1 MLLLRMVEH
10 TVTRKNPELAE
21 QVAYV
26 EWVSQSWLVAVNKER
41 FLEPCRCMKWTVVLD
56 RCVLSAQSVLEGLG
70 ARDTDPDGKQN
81 LPLVSSE
88 YRTKCPRDRG
98 VLLCTQVG

>member
-26 EWVSQSWLVAVNKER
+26 EWVSQSWVVAVNKER
-41 FLEPCRCMKWTVVLD
+41 FLETCRCMKWTVVLD

-88 YRTKCPRDRG
+88 YRTKCPRDQG